1 MEGFLQQLFAG
12 IVMGGVYACMALAL
26 VIIYQATHVVNFAQ
40 GEMAMLSTYLAW
52 ALIAAGVPYWVA
64 FFVTLV
70 GSFAMGAALEL
81 VVIRR
86 FPKESPLAVVIA
98 MVGLL
103 VIINSVAGWI
113 FTYDTKEF
121 RTPFVGNS
129 PVPMFSFHEIG
140 ALTVT
145 LVVMGLVFLF
155 FRFTRVGLGMRAA
168 AANPVSA
175 QLVGISVSGMLSLG
189 WGLAAAVGAVA
200 GVMTAPIIYLDPNM
214 MLNIIIY
221 AFAGALLGGITNPW
235 GAVIGG
241 FMVGI
246 FENLMGAYV
255 VGTELKLSVALALI
269 VSIVTMKPEGLFG
282 RRLVNRV

>member
-1 MEGFLQQLFAG
+1 MEGFLHQLFAG
-12 IVMGGVYACMALAL
+12 IAMGGVYACMALAL

-40 GEMAMLSTYLAW
+40 GEMAMLSTYAAW
-52 ALIAAGVPYWVA
+52 TLIGVGLPYWVA
-64 FFVTLV
+64 FLVTLA
-70 GSFAMGAALEL
+70 GSFVVGAL
-81 VVIRR
+81 VERLVIRR

-103 VIINSVAGWI
+103 VIINSTAGWI

-121 RTPFVGNS
+121 PTPFVGDS
-129 PVPMFSFHEIG
+129 PVPIFSFHEIG
-140 ALTVT
+140 ALVVT

-155 FRFTRVGLGMRAA
+155 FRFTRIGLGMRAA

-175 QLVGISVSGMLSLG
+175 KLVGISVSGMLSLG
-189 WGLAAAVGAVA
+189 WGLAAAVGSVA
-200 GVMTAPIIYLDPNM
+200 GVMTAPIVYLDPNM
-214 MLNIIIY
+214 MLNMIIY

-235 GAVIGG
+235 GAVVGG

-269 VSIVTMKPEGLFG
+269 VAIVTMKPEGLFG
-282 RRLVNRV
+282 RRLVTRV

>member
-1 MEGFLQQLFAG
+1 MQGFLHQLFAG
-12 IVMGGVYACMALAL
+12 IAMGGVYACMALAL

-40 GEMAMLSTYLAW
+40 GEMAMLSTYVAW
-52 ALIAAGVPYWVA
+52 TLIASGLPYWVA
-64 FFVTLV
+64 FVLTIVF
-70 GSFAMGAALEL
+70 SFAMGAAIERL
-81 VVIRR
+81 VIRR

-103 VIINSVAGWI
+103 VIINSLVGLI

-121 RTPFVGNS
+121 RTPFVGES
-129 PVPMFSFHEIG
+129 PVQIFSFHELG
-140 ALTVT
+140 ALAVT
-145 LVVMGLVFLF
+145 LAVMGLVFLF
-155 FRFTRVGLGMRAA
+155 FRFTRIGLGMRAA

-189 WGLAAAVGAVA
+189 WGLAASVGAVA
-200 GVMTAPIIYLDPNM
+200 GVMTAPIVYLDPNM

-221 AFAGALLGGITNPW
+221 AFAGALLGGISNPW
-235 GAVIGG
+235 GAVLGG

-255 VGTELKLSVALALI
+255 VGSELKLSVALALI
-269 VSIVTMKPEGLFG
+269 VTIVTMKPEGLFG
-282 RRLVNRV
+282 RRLVTRV

>member
-1 MEGFLQQLFAG
+1 MEGFLHQLFAG

-121 RTPFVGNS
+121 RTPFVGDS

-282 RRLVNRV
+282 RRFVNRV

>member
-1 MEGFLQQLFAG
+1 MEGFLHQLFAG
-12 IVMGGVYACMALAL
+12 IAMGGMYACMALAL
-26 VIIYQATHVVNFAQ
+26 VIVYQATHVVNFAQ
-40 GEMAMLSTYLAW
+40 GEMAMLSTYVAW
-52 ALIAAGVPYWVA
+52 ALIAAGLPYWIA

-70 GSFAMGAALEL
+70 GSFVIGATLERVL
-81 VVIRR
+81 IRR
-86 FPKESPLAVVIA
+86 FPKESPLSVVIA

-103 VIINSVAGWI
+103 VIINSVAGWL

-121 RTPFVGNS
+121 RTPFIGKS
-129 PVPMFSFHEIG
+129 PVPIFSFHEIG

-189 WGLAAAVGAVA
+189 WGLAATVGAVA

-282 RRLVNRV
+282 RRLVTRV

>member
-1 MEGFLQQLFAG
+1 
-12 IVMGGVYACMALAL
+12 MGGVYACMALAL

-40 GEMAMLSTYLAW
+40 GEMAMLSTYVAW
-52 ALIAAGVPYWVA
+52 TLIASGLPYWVA
-64 FFVTLV
+64 FVLTIVF
-70 GSFAMGAALEL
+70 SFAMGAAIERL
-81 VVIRR
+81 VIRR

-103 VIINSVAGWI
+103 VIINSLVGLI

-121 RTPFVGNS
+121 RTPFVGES
-129 PVPMFSFHEIG
+129 PVQIFSFHELG
-140 ALTVT
+140 ALAVT
-145 LVVMGLVFLF
+145 LAVMGLVFLF
-155 FRFTRVGLGMRAA
+155 FRFTRIGLGMRAA

-189 WGLAAAVGAVA
+189 WGLAASVGAVA
-200 GVMTAPIIYLDPNM
+200 GVMTAPIVYLDPNM

-221 AFAGALLGGITNPW
+221 AFAGALLGGISNPW
-235 GAVIGG
+235 GAVLGG

-255 VGTELKLSVALALI
+255 VGSELKLSVALALI
-269 VSIVTMKPEGLFG
+269 VTIVTMKPEGLFG
-282 RRLVNRV
+282 RRLVTRV